1 MKRIGTLFM
10 LLIVL
15 CASLC
20 PAAAEEEGSPY
31 SVQNKS
37 VYDTASSDT
46 VIDVPGTYSVGET
59 LNAGIYTIFSDEAC
73 NGRVQV
79 ACAED
84 EALREYD
91 LVGETSYTLYLAE
104 GNTITLP
111 DHCRMQRVSYQPEFQ
126 TPFEKVSISQ
136 RRFIT
141 LFELP
146 MFVYAV
152 TNIPG
157 KNGYVAVSS
166 IASAQGETEPSYTFL
181 SDGEV
186 IHLDLQNHFD
196 TLVEFV
202 NCVVWWDEN
211 SEG

>member
-15 CASLC
+15 CTSLC

-73 NGRVQV
+73 DGRVQV

-126 TPFEKVSISQ
+126 TPFEKVTISH
-136 RRFIT
+136 RRLIT

-152 TNIPG
+152 TSIPG

-166 IASAQGETEPSYTFL
+166 IASAQGETEPSYT
-181 SDGEV
+181 
-186 IHLDLQNHFD
+186 
-196 TLVEFV
+196 
-202 NCVVWWDEN
+202 CPKRW
-211 SEG
+211 

>member
-10 LLIVL
+10 LLMIL

-20 PAAAEEEGSPY
+20 PAVAEEAGPPY
-31 SVQNKS
+31 SVQKKS

-46 VIDVPGTYSVGET
+46 VIDTPGTYPVGET

-73 NGRVQV
+73 DGRVQV
-79 ACAED
+79 ACAEG
-84 EALREYD
+84 EALQEYD

-104 GNTITLP
+104 GNAITLP
-111 DHCRMQRVSYQPEFQ
+111 EYCHMQRVSYQPEFQ
-126 TPFEKVSISQ
+126 TPFEKATISQ
-136 RRFIT
+136 RRLIT

-202 NCVVWWDEN
+202 NCIVWWDEN
-211 SEG
+211 GEG

>member
-15 CASLC
+15 CTSLC

-31 SVQNKS
+31 SIQNKS

-73 NGRVQV
+73 DGRVQV

-111 DHCRMQRVSYQPEFQ
+111 DHCRMQRVSYHRNFKP
-126 TPFEKVSISQ
+126 V
-136 RRFIT
+136 
-141 LFELP
+141 
-146 MFVYAV
+146 
-152 TNIPG
+152 
-157 KNGYVAVSS
+157 
-166 IASAQGETEPSYTFL
+166 
-181 SDGEV
+181 
-186 IHLDLQNHFD
+186 
-196 TLVEFV
+196 
-202 NCVVWWDEN
+202 
-211 SEG
+211 